1 MVVRG
6 SVCVVAAAATPPG
19 GFDAQDIRP
28 TDLKRWRTLR
38 SSLEKRRESRRTQ
51 LRFRRDP
58 DAYLVRLEE
67 LLLKQA
73 LPS

>member
-6 SVCVVAAAATPPG
+6 SVRLLAAVATPAEG
-19 GFDAQDIRP
+19 LTAADIRP
-28 TDLKRWRTLR
+28 ADVQGWRALGA
-38 SSLEKRRESRRTQ
+38 SLEKRRESRRAQ

-58 DAYLVRLEE
+58 DAYLGRLEE

>member
-6 SVCVVAAAATPPG
+6 SMRMVAAIATPPAS
-19 GFDAQDIRP
+19 FAAPEISPIDIQG
-28 TDLKRWRTLR
+28 WRTLR
-38 SSLEKRRESRRTQ
+38 ASLEKRRESRRAQ

-58 DAYLVRLEE
+58 DAYLVRLKEQ
-67 LLLKQA
+67 LLKQV

>member
-6 SVCVVAAAATPPG
+6 SVRTVAAVVTPPE
-19 GFDAQDIRP
+19 GFAAADIRLA
-28 TDLKRWRTLR
+28 DVEKWRALR
-38 SSLEKRRESRRTQ
+38 ASLERRRESRRAQ

-58 DAYLVRLEE
+58 EPYLSKLEE
-67 LLLKQA
+67 QLLKQI